1 PPAHAELRVLLE
13 QPSSHGDAEPLQLR
27 ELRERPA
34 ELQQPQPHPAR
45 LYRRRRVRRLLQ
57 EAAVELDGEERPL
70 PSQSQQ
76 PRAARERRAGAGAR
90 LRRGRA
96 AQELLQRRRERGPP
110 PVDRPHAEAEL
121 VSLREPGAH
130 ERARSRLRRG
140 RERERCGEGG
150 DGGEGGEDAHGAVPG
165 STAVHASLFGA
176 WSNGPEVA
184 RRSGTAYRVV
194 RRLARLLVRLL
205 YRLQVEGAERLPP
218 RGSLIVVANHE
229 SVLDA
234 VVLGAALGR
243 ELRFLTKAEL
253 WRIPLLGRVLDA
265 LGGIA
270 VERGRGDL
278 AALARAR
285 DALEAGEAVA
295 LFPQGFV
302 RREG

>member
-1 PPAHAELRVLLE
+1 
-13 QPSSHGDAEPLQLR
+13 
-27 ELRERPA
+27 
-34 ELQQPQPHPAR
+34 
-45 LYRRRRVRRLLQ
+45 
-57 EAAVELDGEERPL
+57 
-70 PSQSQQ
+70 
-76 PRAARERRAGAGAR
+76 
-90 LRRGRA
+90 
-96 AQELLQRRRERGPP
+96 
-110 PVDRPHAEAEL
+110 
-121 VSLREPGAH
+121 
-130 ERARSRLRRG
+130 
-140 RERERCGEGG
+140 
-150 DGGEGGEDAHGAVPG
+150 
-165 STAVHASLFGA
+165 
-176 WSNGPEVA
+176 VA

-302 RREG
+302 RREGPWQRGAARLALATGAPLVPVRLVGTAHALARGRIGLPRLRVVVGAPIAVAPGPATVAAARELTARVRAAVDAL

>member
-1 PPAHAELRVLLE
+1 M
-13 QPSSHGDAEPLQLR
+13 
-27 ELRERPA
+27 
-34 ELQQPQPHPAR
+34 
-45 LYRRRRVRRLLQ
+45 
-57 EAAVELDGEERPL
+57 
-70 PSQSQQ
+70 
-76 PRAARERRAGAGAR
+76 
-90 LRRGRA
+90 
-96 AQELLQRRRERGPP
+96 
-110 PVDRPHAEAEL
+110 
-121 VSLREPGAH
+121 
-130 ERARSRLRRG
+130 
-140 RERERCGEGG
+140 
-150 DGGEGGEDAHGAVPG
+150 
-165 STAVHASLFGA
+165 
-176 WSNGPEVA
+176 A

-302 RREG
+302 RREGPWQRGAARLALATGAPLVPVRLVGTAHALARGRIGLPRLRVVVGAPIAVAPGPATVAAARELTARVRAAVDAL

>member
-1 PPAHAELRVLLE
+1 M
-13 QPSSHGDAEPLQLR
+13 
-27 ELRERPA
+27 
-34 ELQQPQPHPAR
+34 
-45 LYRRRRVRRLLQ
+45 
-57 EAAVELDGEERPL
+57 
-70 PSQSQQ
+70 
-76 PRAARERRAGAGAR
+76 
-90 LRRGRA
+90 
-96 AQELLQRRRERGPP
+96 
-110 PVDRPHAEAEL
+110 
-121 VSLREPGAH
+121 
-130 ERARSRLRRG
+130 
-140 RERERCGEGG
+140 
-150 DGGEGGEDAHGAVPG
+150 
-165 STAVHASLFGA
+165 
-176 WSNGPEVA
+176 
-184 RRSGTAYRVV
+184 
-194 RRLARLLVRLL
+194 RLL

-234 VVLGAALGR
+234 VVLGAALER

-302 RREG
+302 RTEGPWQRGAARLALATGAPLVPVRLVGTAHALARGRIGLPRLRVVVGAPIAVAPGPATVAAARELTERVRAAVDAL